1 MESIKKN
8 QTVVLASSFCFAS
21 GDAMRAQLLPLDGGL
36 PINVNKDL
44 VVIGRKE
51 DCDVRLEHKSVSKMH
66 CVLVK
71 TDGLLLL
78 RDLGSTNGTRV
89 NGTRVRRAAL
99 LPNDQISIAHYK
111 FRVHLGPDV
120 VESARPDE
128 HTQHLNSHEVAELL
142 RQARDGA
149 EKGDESDSSGKP
161 GVEGLHRNQLPDVY
175 PDEAGGAP

>member
-1 MESIKKN
+1 
-8 QTVVLASSFCFAS
+8 
-21 GDAMRAQLLPLDGGL
+21 MRAQLLPLDGGS
-36 PINVNKDL
+36 PIDINKDL
-44 VVIGRKE
+44 VVVGRKE

-111 FRVHLGPDV
+111 FRVHLGPDI
-120 VESARPDE
+120 VEEVHPDE
-128 HTQHLNSHEVAELL
+128 HTQHLNSHEVAKLL
-142 RQARDGA
+142 RQARERA
-149 EKGDESDSSGKP
+149 EKDDDSDASGKP
-161 GVEGLHRNQLPDVY
+161 SPGGDLHRNQLPDVY
-175 PDEAGGAP
+175 SDEAASSS